1 MSYVALYRKW
11 RPQVFGDIIG
21 QEPIVKTIKN
31 QIISN
36 KIPHAY
42 LFCGT
47 RGTGKTSTAKILSK
61 AVNCLNLKDG
71 EPCNE
76 CEMCRAVNDGTLIDV
91 VEIDAAS
98 NTGVDNIRDLI
109 EDVKYPPHIAK
120 YKVYIIDEVHMLS
133 LAAFNALL
141 KTIEEP
147 PEHVI
152 FILATT
158 DPQKVPPTIL
168 SRCQRFDFKRI
179 KKDDMVKRLRMV
191 ADENGVLVEDKTL
204 NLISSVSDGAMR
216 DALSIFD
223 QSIAMS
229 DDGKVEYKDVEEML
243 GLTSDKYL
251 FDLVSYMIN
260 RDVDNSVKLVDDI
273 ISEGKDNMQ
282 FISSLIKHFRN
293 LLMVKVSNSP
303 EELIDASDDTIKM
316 LKDQARGLRS
326 EEILR
331 AINIMVNAEN
341 EMKST
346 ASSRIVLEM
355 AVVKFCKR
363 EYDSSAETILSR
375 LNNLEEKVNSIE
387 INRDTVKVKSSQPSL
402 KKAQPVK
409 KETENTKAKPA
420 KIEENIKNTGNVS
433 YESAKKSFHDVIE
446 LTKSFKATIAALL
459 SLGEVVD
466 AKGDTVVI
474 QFPKQYAFSRD
485 KLKEPEDKK
494 IIEECFSKVL
504 QTNVKVNFKVEDE
517 DGSIDESIEIA
528 REIAGDDVPIIIE
541 D

>member
-11 RPQVFGDIIG
+11 RPQVFGDVIG

-76 CEMCRAVNDGTLIDV
+76 CEMCRAINDGTLIDV

-191 ADENGVLVEDKTL
+191 ANENGVLVEDKTL

-229 DDGKVEYKDVEEML
+229 EGKVEYKDVEEML

-260 RDVDNSVKLVDDI
+260 KDVDNSVKLVDDI
-273 ISEGKDNMQ
+273 IAEGKDNMQ

-303 EELIDASDDTIKM
+303 EELIDASNDTIEM
-316 LKDQARGLRS
+316 LKNQARSLRS
-326 EEILR
+326 EEIFR
-331 AINIMVNAEN
+331 AINIMVDAEN
-341 EMKST
+341 EMKNT

-375 LNNLEEKVNSIE
+375 LNNLEEKVNLIE
-387 INRDTVKVKSSQPSL
+387 MNKDAVKVKSSQPSS
-402 KKAQPVK
+402 KKAKPVR
-409 KETENTKAKPA
+409 KETKNAEAKPA
-420 KIEENIKNTGNVS
+420 KIEENIKNIGNVS

-504 QTNVKVNFKVEDE
+504 QTNVRVDFKVEDE
-517 DGSIDESIEIA
+517 GGGIEESIEIA

>member
-11 RPQVFGDIIG
+11 RPQVFGDVIG

-31 QIISN
+31 QILSN

-191 ADENGVLVEDKTL
+191 ADENGVFVEDKTL

-229 DDGKVEYKDVEEML
+229 EGKVEYKDVEEML

-251 FDLVSYMIN
+251 FDLVSHMIN
-260 RDVDNSVKLVDDI
+260 KDVDNSVKLVDDI
-273 ISEGKDNMQ
+273 IFEGKDNMQ
-282 FISSLIKHFRN
+282 FISSLIKHLRN
-293 LLMVKVSNSP
+293 LLMVKVSNNP
-303 EELIDASDDTIKM
+303 EELIDASNDTIEM
-316 LKDQARGLRS
+316 LKNQARGLRS

-341 EMKST
+341 EMKNA

-363 EYDSSAETILSR
+363 EYDSSLETILSR
-375 LNNLEEKVNSIE
+375 LNNLEEKINFIE
-387 INRDTVKVKSSQPSL
+387 MNKDAVKAKSSQPSL
-402 KKAQPVK
+402 KKAEPVK
-409 KETENTKAKPA
+409 KETENVEAKPA
-420 KIEENIKNTGNVS
+420 KIEEIIKNTGNVS

-474 QFPKQYAFSRD
+474 QFPKQYAFSRE
-485 KLKEPEDKK
+485 KLKESEDKK

-517 DGSIDESIEIA
+517 SGSIEESIEIA
-528 REIAGDDVPIIIE
+528 REIAGEDVPIIIE
-541 D
+541 E